1 MNNTGMMRSRRMLT
15 TTVALATALVVS
27 LTAWPGSAEEP
38 AADITTS
45 TEGQPAKTP
54 GTEPA
59 TDANK
64 IDPCRE
70 YREKCAD
77 SEEVTKKKGSTK
89 KKQRTKS
96 ASTKKGRKGKAV
108 RKKTANK
115 TGSKIAG
122 AGATGAN
129 WQSLCSGERLTVDQ
143 VREGM
148 KSAKDFS
155 GKNLGGLNLLAF
167 NLRGANLAGT
177 CLAGVNLE
185 RADLTEAN
193 LKRAVL
199 SGANL
204 TLASV
209 QLANLDGARM
219 DGAIFDDT
227 VWIDGHVCRKG
238 SVGRCLDIF
247 DSPGQ

>member
-1 MNNTGMMRSRRMLT
+1 MNSPGMMRSRRMLT
-15 TTVALATALVVS
+15 ATVALATALVVS

-38 AADITTS
+38 AADITPPA
-45 TEGQPAKTP
+45 EGQPAKTP
-54 GTEPA
+54 VTEPA
-59 TDANK
+59 TDAK
-64 IDPCRE
+64 VDPCRE

-77 SEEVTKKKGSTK
+77 SKTVTKKKGSTK
-89 KKQRTKS
+89 KKRRTRS
-96 ASTKKGRKGKAV
+96 ASTKKGRKGKTAH
-108 RKKTANK
+108 KKTAKK
-115 TGSKIAG
+115 TGTKVAES
-122 AGATGAN
+122 GATSAN

-148 KSAKDFS
+148 KRAKDFS

-209 QLANLDGARM
+209 QSANLDGARM
-219 DGAIFDDT
+219 DGTIFDDT

>member
-1 MNNTGMMRSRRMLT
+1 MNYTGMVRSRRTLT
-15 TTVALATALVVS
+15 ATVALATALVVS
-27 LTAWPGSAEEP
+27 LNAWPGSAEEP
-38 AADITTS
+38 AANIAPPS
-45 TEGQPAKTP
+45 QPVQSP
-54 GTEPA
+54 GTEPTA
-59 TDANK
+59 DTR
-64 IDPCRE
+64 IDPSRE
-70 YREKCAD
+70 YHEKYAN
-77 SEEVTKKKGSTK
+77 SEAVTKKKGSTK
-89 KKQRTKS
+89 KKRRAKS
-96 ASTKKGRKGKAV
+96 VRKKKGRK
-108 RKKTANK
+108 RKSARVKTAK
-115 TGSKIAG
+115 KIVTKA
-122 AGATGAN
+122 AESTATGAN
-129 WQSLCSGERLTVDQ
+129 WQSLCSGERVTVDQ
-143 VREGM
+143 IREGM
-148 KSAKDFS
+148 KGAKDFA
-155 GKNLGGLNLLAF
+155 GKNLGGLNLLAL

-227 VWIDGHVCRKG
+227 VWTDGHVCRKG

-247 DSPGQ
+247 DAPGQ